1 MIDKMFPIDLLPS
14 PSTHPRTLLVLFR
27 SLRPPLHVCA
37 TKNKALGFGSHSTV
51 LGRGDVFGWQELCE
65 YRVRWLAEECLL
77 VRVLLRQ
84 HQYIPHP
91 RSSALHI
98 DVPSGWL
105 DFSQQTLLKQTS
117 VAAEKFNFGNS
128 LITQ

>member
-1 MIDKMFPIDLLPS
+1 MVTSLVSLTFLTSRLL
-14 PSTHPRTLLVLFR
+14 TFN
-27 SLRPPLHVCA
+27 LHVCA